1 MKLHYVIN
9 IPGKLLLL
17 LLWIR
22 QLSSHPVTFS
32 TWELGRSWKA
42 VSYYHPHWI
51 QLLQWSIATTWH
63 WCLCCQY
70 LFGIYSVKVISTE
83 KWCLEWRNHKVW
95 KTNYHLFDIT
105 WSSWLGG
112 GVWGGVRGLGGR
124 YTWGFW
130 RSECKW
136 VKIPQRKRSQ
146 NLHGQPN
153 YGWPSKFFFSYL
165 ENGPGGIFWPKR
177 DTGRHLEHPEK
188 VPFLTERGRKRVKE
202 WRDATF
208 MKE

>member
-1 MKLHYVIN
+1 M
-9 IPGKLLLL
+9 
-17 LLWIR
+17 
-22 QLSSHPVTFS
+22 
-32 TWELGRSWKA
+32 
-42 VSYYHPHWI
+42 I
-51 QLLQWSIATTWH
+51 QTNTH
-63 WCLCCQY
+63 WCLFCQY

-112 GVWGGVRGLGGR
+112 GVWGGVGVVGGLGGR

-146 NLHGQPN
+146 ILLLIF
-153 YGWPSKFFFSYL
+153 YFWVSSKFFFPTWKVV
-165 ENGPGGIFWPKR
+165 PGAYSDQRETPGDTWNTPKKWFFWPK
-177 DTGRHLEHPEK
+177 EA
-188 VPFLTERGRKRVKE
+188 ERGWKSGARPLSWKSRWKPSIRRE
-202 WRDATF
+202 FWHQRI
-208 MKE
+208 